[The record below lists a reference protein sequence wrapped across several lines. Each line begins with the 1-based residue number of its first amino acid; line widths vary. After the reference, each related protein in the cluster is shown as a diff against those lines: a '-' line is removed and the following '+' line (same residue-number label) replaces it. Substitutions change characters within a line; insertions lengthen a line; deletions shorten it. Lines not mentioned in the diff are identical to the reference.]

1 MSLFTSLAE
10 DLGITM
16 LFNHIR
22 EIGKKDEEGD
32 YFPTSLDGRAQK
44 GKNLWD
50 SEPMLL
56 CLFAEP
62 DQ

>member
-1 MSLFTSLAE
+1 MSLFTSLPE
-10 DLGITM
+10 DLGIMM

-22 EIGKKDEEGD
+22 EIGKKDEEGE

-44 GKNLWD
+44 GKNVWD
-50 SEPMLL
+50 SESMLL
-56 CLFAEP
+56 CLSAES